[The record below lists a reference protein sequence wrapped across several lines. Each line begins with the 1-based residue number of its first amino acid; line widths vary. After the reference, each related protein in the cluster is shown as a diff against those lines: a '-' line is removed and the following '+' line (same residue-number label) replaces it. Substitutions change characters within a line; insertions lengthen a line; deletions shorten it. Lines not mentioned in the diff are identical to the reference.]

1 MVEMDSDF
9 NKVLENYINRKREIL
24 EEGIFLSSD
33 YLSSDK
39 HLQFYR
45 DMSELASVEDAWEA
59 LKASRQRILKEG
71 EKSMSDIWIQEE
83 DTDSW
88 NLILEMEKDKYV

>member
-9 NKVLENYINRKREIL
+9 KFLEEYINHNRKML
-24 EEGIFLSSD
+24 EEGIFD

-45 DMSELASVEDAWEA
+45 DMSELVSIEDAWEA
-59 LKASRQRILKEG
+59 LKASRQRILEEG
-71 EKSMSDIWIQEE
+71 EKNMNDSWIKEE

-88 NLILEMEKDKYV
+88 RVIIEREGNV

>member
-1 MVEMDSDF
+1 M
-9 NKVLENYINRKREIL
+9 L
-24 EEGIFLSSD
+24 EEGIFDCLP
-33 YLSSDK
+33 SDK

-45 DMSELASVEDAWEA
+45 DMSELVRAEDAWEA
-59 LKASRQRILKEG
+59 LKASRQKIFEEG
-71 EKSMSDIWIQEE
+71 EKNMSDNWIQEE